1 MDIPELEK
9 LEKPE
14 EEEVHEVDSAVTK
27 LNDVRDL
34 QLKEPG
40 HEEVTRNE
48 ARHELISTRRKLLS
62 LCCCCSDWMLR
73 IWSPDRIWLG
83 PNMNARP
90 LLIWSFYDKDHISEL
105 RIKNES
111 ETANITFTSIYYTH
125 IHDDI
130 FHRSS
135 RHKNEDP

>member
-48 ARHELISTRRKLLS
+48 ARHELISTRRKLSS

-73 IWSPDRIWLG
+73 ISSSSRILLG
-83 PNMNARP
+83 PNMHARP
-90 LLIWSFYDKDHISEL
+90 FIDLMFFMISEL
-105 RIKNES
+105 RIKNGS
-111 ETANITFTSIYYTH
+111 ETAKITFTSIY
-125 IHDDI
+125 
-130 FHRSS
+130 
-135 RHKNEDP
+135 

>member
-73 IWSPDRIWLG
+73 ISSY
-83 PNMNARP
+83 ARNN
-90 LLIWSFYDKDHISEL
+90 LVSFHW
-105 RIKNES
+105 
-111 ETANITFTSIYYTH
+111 F
-125 IHDDI
+125 
-130 FHRSS
+130 
-135 RHKNEDP
+135 